1 MSNFFKDKIAA
12 WKLKQVKRTGE
23 VELSWKHLDTKPP
36 VAAGIQETDS
46 VEMEI
51 ACTSS
56 IEVTASVAAS
66 LNLSAKLAGS
76 IS

>member
-23 VELSWKHLDTKPP
+23 IELSWKHLDTKPP
-36 VAAGIQETDS
+36 VAEGIQETDS

-51 ACTSS
+51 Q
-56 IEVTASVAAS
+56 
-66 LNLSAKLAGS
+66 N
-76 IS
+76 